1 MSKKLYSLET
11 VFEAIR
17 ITAMG
22 AVGILDK
29 EEAEAALSKM
39 PEDVSRYVMAS
50 TVAAHETQK
59 IAMARAMEK
68 ILAKISKEE
77 SDKSEK

>member
-1 MSKKLYSLET
+1 MSKKLYSQET

-22 AVGILDK
+22 TAGILDK

-39 PEDVSRYVMAS
+39 PENVARYVMAS
-50 TVAAHETQK
+50 TLAAHETQK